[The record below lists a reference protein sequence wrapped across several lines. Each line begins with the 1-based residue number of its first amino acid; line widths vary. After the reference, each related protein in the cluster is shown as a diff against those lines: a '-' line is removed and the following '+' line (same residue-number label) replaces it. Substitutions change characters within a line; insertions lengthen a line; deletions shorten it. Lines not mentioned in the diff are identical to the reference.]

1 MQEARGSA
9 LRKSRPPDRQGGR
22 IVRLKRLDA
31 CTDMEE
37 SATARGAKPVRQE
50 GPEGR
55 SCSWNQACTLNPDR
69 GCASGP
75 QRADVHDGYNN
86 IVFEDLVW
94 ALLNHSKTR
103 IHKDKAAVG

>member
-9 LRKSRPPDRQGGR
+9 LRKSRPPDGQGAC

-50 GPEGR
+50 GLEGR
-55 SCSWNQACTLNPDR
+55 SCSWNQARTLNPDR

-86 IVFEDLVW
+86 IVFVDPVW
-94 ALLNHSKTR
+94 ALLSHSKTH
-103 IHKDKAAVG
+103 IYKEKAAVG

>member
-1 MQEARGSA
+1 M
-9 LRKSRPPDRQGGR
+9 
-22 IVRLKRLDA
+22 RLKRLDA

-94 ALLNHSKTR
+94 ALLNLSKTR